1 MLIHFFRT
9 AIRYLIKRKT
19 YSLINVIGLAIGIA
33 SFILIMLYVMDEL
46 GYDRYHE
53 RADDIYRIAQI
64 YDFEGVGENSASLPF
79 PLAYTLK
86 NDYPG
91 LVENICRIYN
101 FQAPSS
107 LIEYGEMK
115 FNERRFFFADSTFF
129 EIFNHQFIQGD
140 PATALDEIN
149 SVVITESMARKYFGD
164 EDPMGMILK
173 FEEVAPLK
181 VSGVIA
187 DVPTQSHFIFDFMG
201 SMASVKGVYGGR
213 LPKTWVWNPCWTYMV
228 LAKGAKPEMLEEKF
242 PAFIEKYFYDA
253 EKDNVTL
260 YLQALT
266 DIHLESRIDYEI
278 EQNSNSSYIFILST
292 IAVFLLLIA
301 AINFMNLSTATS
313 GNRAREIGI
322 KKAIGVSKHRLITQ
336 FLGESLILTYIS
348 LLLAIIVVELTIPA
362 FNTFTGKDFEL
373 AILLQ
378 PEYVISLLV
387 LGLIVGIFSGIYP
400 AFYLSSFNPLNVL
413 NGAHGLSRNSGLAR
427 KILVVI
433 QFIISIN
440 LIIGT
445 MVIFNQLNY
454 LQDAKL
460 GFSKD
465 NIMVVPVNRT
475 PIVRSYDAFSK
486 ELMQDSRIFN
496 VTAMD
501 DIFGA
506 AHNTH
511 EFRPEG
517 LPEDQWQFYPAMVV
531 MWNFVE
537 TFDIEVVAGRD
548 YSETN
553 KSDPAK
559 GILINEAM
567 VRHMGWESNEAAI
580 GKKFKSLSGEE
591 RVMGVINDFHA
602 TSLHEASGP
611 FVLNMKEN
619 PGEIAWFLKYVAIK
633 YQAGKEQ
640 EVISYVNKV
649 WMNYAPSRPFEYTF
663 LDQELKKL
671 YADEDNLS
679 FLSLVFTLLI
689 LIIAGL
695 GIFGLVSFMA
705 EKRTKEIGIRK
716 VLGAGTM
723 HIVKLLSIEF
733 FWLICIASVVAWAV
747 SWLVISDWLNHFAYS
762 TSLNWVMFL
771 CAAMIAMAIAL
782 TITTIKACFASK
794 TDPVDTLKYE

>member
-537 TFDIEVVAGRD
+537 TFDIKVVAGRD

-782 TITTIKACFASK
+782 TITTIKAWFASK
-794 TDPVDTLKYE
+794 TNPVDTLQYE

>member
-33 SFILIMLYVMDEL
+33 SFIMIMLYVMDEL

-79 PLAYTLK
+79 PLAFTLK
-86 NDYPG
+86 NDFPG
-91 LVENICRIYN
+91 LVENICRIFN

-129 EIFNHQFIQGD
+129 EIFNHRFIQGD

-201 SMASVKGVYGGR
+201 SMASVKGAYGGR

-278 EQNSNSSYIFILST
+278 EQNSNSSYIFILSS
-292 IAVFLLLIA
+292 IAIFLLLIA

-378 PEYVISLLV
+378 PEYVISLLI

-413 NGAHGLSRNSGLAR
+413 NGAHGLSRDSGLAR

-454 LQDAKL
+454 LKDAKL
-460 GFSKD
+460 GFNKD

-537 TFDIEVVAGRD
+537 TFDIEIVAGRD
-548 YSETN
+548 YSEPN

-619 PGEIAWFLKYVAIK
+619 PGEIAWFLKYIAIK

-640 EVISYVNKV
+640 EVISHVNKV

-663 LDQELKKL
+663 LEQELKKL

-679 FLSLVFTLLI
+679 FLSLIFTLLI

-733 FWLICIASVVAWAV
+733 FWLICIASVLAWAV

-771 CAAMIAMAIAL
+771 SAAMIAMAVAL
-782 TITTIKACFASK
+782 TITTIKAWFTSK

>member
-1 MLIHFFRT
+1 MLIHFFKT

-53 RADDIYRIAQI
+53 RADDIYRIAQL

-79 PLAYTLK
+79 PVAFTLK
-86 NDYPG
+86 NEYPG

-101 FQAPSS
+101 FQAPRS

-129 EIFNHQFIQGD
+129 EIFNHRFIQGD

-149 SVVITESMARKYFGD
+149 AVVITESMARKYFGG

-201 SMASVKGVYGGR
+201 SMASVKGAYGGK

-228 LAKGAKPEMLEEKF
+228 LAKGARPEMLEEKF

-266 DIHLESRIDYEI
+266 DIHLESRLDYEI
-278 EQNSNSSYIFILST
+278 EQNNNSSYIFILSS
-292 IAVFLLLIA
+292 IAIFLLLIA

-313 GNRAREIGI
+313 GSRASEIGI
-322 KKAIGVSKHRLITQ
+322 KKAMGVSKHRLITQ

-373 AILLQ
+373 ATLLL
-378 PEYVISLLV
+378 PEYVISLLI
-387 LGLIVGIFSGIYP
+387 LGLAVGIFSGIYP

-413 NGAHGLSRNSGLAR
+413 NGAHGLSQNSGLAR

-454 LQDAKL
+454 LKSANL
-460 GFSKD
+460 GFNKD

-475 PIVRSYDAFSK
+475 PIVQSYDAFSK

-517 LPEDQWQFYPAMVV
+517 FPEDQWQFYPAMVV

-537 TFDIEVVAGRD
+537 TFDIKVVAGRN

-567 VRHMGWESNEAAI
+567 VRHMGWESNVDAI
-580 GKKFKSLSGEE
+580 GKKFRSLSGEE
-591 RVMGVINDFHA
+591 RVMGVINDFHV

-640 EVISYVNKV
+640 EVISLVNKV

-663 LDQELKKL
+663 LEQELKKL

-679 FLSLVFTLLI
+679 FLSLIFTILI

-733 FWLICIASVVAWAV
+733 FWLICIASVLAWVV

-771 CAAMIAMAIAL
+771 CAALIVMAIAL
-782 TITTIKACFASK
+782 IITAIKAWFASK
-794 TDPVDTLKYE
+794 TDPVDTLKCE

>member
-1 MLIHFFRT
+1 
-9 AIRYLIKRKT
+9 
-19 YSLINVIGLAIGIA
+19 
-33 SFILIMLYVMDEL
+33 
-46 GYDRYHE
+46 
-53 RADDIYRIAQI
+53 
-64 YDFEGVGENSASLPF
+64 
-79 PLAYTLK
+79 
-86 NDYPG
+86 
-91 LVENICRIYN
+91 
-101 FQAPSS
+101 
-107 LIEYGEMK
+107 
-115 FNERRFFFADSTFF
+115 
-129 EIFNHQFIQGD
+129 
-140 PATALDEIN
+140 
-149 SVVITESMARKYFGD
+149 
-164 EDPMGMILK
+164 
-173 FEEVAPLK
+173 
-181 VSGVIA
+181 
-187 DVPTQSHFIFDFMG
+187 
-201 SMASVKGVYGGR
+201 
-213 LPKTWVWNPCWTYMV
+213 
-228 LAKGAKPEMLEEKF
+228 
-242 PAFIEKYFYDA
+242 
-253 EKDNVTL
+253 
-260 YLQALT
+260 
-266 DIHLESRIDYEI
+266 
-278 EQNSNSSYIFILST
+278 
-292 IAVFLLLIA
+292 
-301 AINFMNLSTATS
+301 MNLSTATS

-378 PEYVISLLV
+378 PEYVISLLI

-413 NGAHGLSRNSGLAR
+413 NGAHGLSRDSGLAR

-454 LQDAKL
+454 LKDAKL
-460 GFSKD
+460 GFNKD

-537 TFDIEVVAGRD
+537 TFDIEIVAGRD

-619 PGEIAWFLKYVAIK
+619 PGEIAWFLKYIAIK

-663 LDQELKKL
+663 LEQELKKL

-679 FLSLVFTLLI
+679 FLSLIFTLLI
-689 LIIAGL
+689 LFIAGL

-733 FWLICIASVVAWAV
+733 FWLICIASVLAWAV

-782 TITTIKACFASK
+782 TITTIKAWFASK

>member
-782 TITTIKACFASK
+782 TITTIKAWFASK
-794 TDPVDTLKYE
+794 TNPVDTLQYE

>member
-454 LQDAKL
+454 LKDAKL
-460 GFSKD
+460 GFNKD

-602 TSLHEASGP
+602 TSLHEANGP

>member
-9 AIRYLIKRKT
+9 AIRYLIKRRT

-33 SFILIMLYVMDEL
+33 SFILIMLYVVDEL

-79 PLAYTLK
+79 PLAFTLK

-101 FQAPSS
+101 FQAPRS

-201 SMASVKGVYGGR
+201 SMASVKGAYGGR
-213 LPKTWVWNPCWTYMV
+213 LPKTWVWNPCWTYMI

-278 EQNSNSSYIFILST
+278 EQNSNSSYIFILSS
-292 IAVFLLLIA
+292 IALFLLLIA

-378 PEYVISLLV
+378 PEYVISLLI

-454 LQDAKL
+454 LKDAKL
-460 GFSKD
+460 GFNKD

-475 PIVRSYDAFSK
+475 PIVRSYDSFSK
-486 ELMQDSRIFN
+486 ELIQDSRIFN

-501 DIFGA
+501 DIFGS

-531 MWNFVE
+531 MWNFVK
-537 TFDIEVVAGRD
+537 TFDIEIVAGRD

-591 RVMGVINDFHA
+591 RVMGVINDFHT

-663 LDQELKKL
+663 LEQELKKL

-679 FLSLVFTLLI
+679 FLLLVFTLLI

-782 TITTIKACFASK
+782 TITTIKAWFASK

>member
-1 MLIHFFRT
+1 MLINFFRT

-19 YSLINVIGLAIGIA
+19 YSLINVIGLATGIA

-79 PLAYTLK
+79 PLAFTLK
-86 NDYPG
+86 NDFPG

-101 FQAPSS
+101 FQAPRS

-129 EIFNHQFIQGD
+129 EIFNHRFIQGD

-149 SVVITESMARKYFGD
+149 AVVITESMARKYFGD

-201 SMASVKGVYGGR
+201 SMASVKGAYGGR

-278 EQNSNSSYIFILST
+278 EQNSNSSYIFILSS
-292 IAVFLLLIA
+292 IAIFLLLIA

-378 PEYVISLLV
+378 PEYVISLLI

-413 NGAHGLSRNSGLAR
+413 NGAHGLSRDSGLAR

-454 LQDAKL
+454 LKDAKL
-460 GFSKD
+460 GFNKD

-619 PGEIAWFLKYVAIK
+619 PGEIAWFLKYIAIK

-663 LDQELKKL
+663 LEQELKKL

-679 FLSLVFTLLI
+679 FLSLIFTLLI
-689 LIIAGL
+689 LFIAGL

-733 FWLICIASVVAWAV
+733 FWLICIASVLAWAV

-782 TITTIKACFASK
+782 TITTIKAWFASK

>member
-33 SFILIMLYVMDEL
+33 SFILIMLYVLDEL

-53 RADDIYRIAQI
+53 HADDIYRIAQI

-79 PLAYTLK
+79 PLAFTLK
-86 NDYPG
+86 NDFPG

-101 FQAPSS
+101 FQAPRS

-213 LPKTWVWNPCWTYMV
+213 LPKTWVWNPCWTYMI

-253 EKDNVTL
+253 EKDHVTL

-278 EQNSNSSYIFILST
+278 EQNSNSSYIFILSS

-378 PEYVISLLV
+378 PEYVISLLI

-454 LQDAKL
+454 LKDAKL
-460 GFSKD
+460 GFNKD

-537 TFDIEVVAGRD
+537 TFDIKVVAGRD

-782 TITTIKACFASK
+782 TITTIKAWFASK
-794 TDPVDTLKYE
+794 TDPVDTLQYE

>member
-537 TFDIEVVAGRD
+537 TFDIKVVAGRD

>member
-9 AIRYLIKRKT
+9 AIRYLIKRRT

-79 PLAYTLK
+79 PLAFTLK

-91 LVENICRIYN
+91 LIENICRIYN
-101 FQAPSS
+101 FQAPRS

-129 EIFNHQFIQGD
+129 EIFNHRFIQGD

-201 SMASVKGVYGGR
+201 SMASVKGAYGGR
-213 LPKTWVWNPCWTYMV
+213 LPKTWVWNPCWTYMI

-454 LQDAKL
+454 LKDAKL

-537 TFDIEVVAGRD
+537 TFDIKVVAGRD

-567 VRHMGWESNEAAI
+567 VRHMGWESNEVAI

-716 VLGAGTM
+716 VLGAETM

-733 FWLICIASVVAWAV
+733 FWLICIASVLAWAV

-762 TSLNWVMFL
+762 TSLNWMIFL
-771 CAAMIAMAIAL
+771 CASMIAMAIAL
-782 TITTIKACFASK
+782 TITTIKAWFASK
-794 TDPVDTLKYE
+794 TNPVDTLKYE

>member
-9 AIRYLIKRKT
+9 ATRYLIKRKT

-79 PLAYTLK
+79 PLAFTLK
-86 NDYPG
+86 NDFPG

-101 FQAPSS
+101 FQAPRS

-129 EIFNHQFIQGD
+129 EIFNHRFIQGD

-201 SMASVKGVYGGR
+201 SMASVKGAYGGR

-278 EQNSNSSYIFILST
+278 EQNSNSSYIFILSS
-292 IAVFLLLIA
+292 IAIFLLLIA

-373 AILLQ
+373 AILLR
-378 PEYVISLLV
+378 PEYVISLLI

-433 QFIISIN
+433 QFVISIN

-454 LQDAKL
+454 LKDAKL
-460 GFSKD
+460 GFNKE

-537 TFDIEVVAGRD
+537 TFDIEIVAGRD

-640 EVISYVNKV
+640 EVISHVNKV

-663 LDQELKKL
+663 LEQELKKL

-679 FLSLVFTLLI
+679 FLSLIFTLLI
-689 LIIAGL
+689 LFIAGL

-733 FWLICIASVVAWAV
+733 FWLICIASVLAWAV

-771 CAAMIAMAIAL
+771 CAAMIAMAVAL
-782 TITTIKACFASK
+782 TITTIKAWFTSK